1 MKKPFEHLWLK
12 LFALLLAATIWIFVS
27 APRRERPFERSFEL
41 PLAVVGLPRDLIIVT
56 PVPDSVNVRLRAR
69 LSTLRSLSSQS
80 MEVTLDLSDARAGE
94 TTMLI
99 RTQSITLPPEVEAVT
114 VNPPRV
120 SFRIEPRRQKVVP
133 IRPFFVGQLPSGYQ
147 LGAVAIVPPDALVSG
162 PASLVREI
170 TEVATDRIILS
181 GRSGPF
187 RMSASVV
194 SDSPLVRVVEPVSAQ
209 VSVDVTPD
217 VVPVTTETGQ

>member
-1 MKKPFEHLWLK
+1 MKRPFEHLWLK
-12 LFALLLAATIWIFVS
+12 LFALLVAATIWIFVS

-41 PLAVVGLPRDLIIVT
+41 PLVVVGLPRDLIITT

-80 MEVTLDLSDARAGE
+80 MEVALDLSDARAGE

-99 RTQSITLPPEVEAVT
+99 RTQSITLPPDVEAVT
-114 VNPPRV
+114 VNPTRV
-120 SFRIEPRRQKVVP
+120 SLRIEPRRQKVVP
-133 IRPFFVGQLPSGYQ
+133 IRPFFVGQLPPAHQ
-147 LGAVAIVPPDALVSG
+147 LGAVTIVPPEALVSG

-187 RMSASVV
+187 RMSAGVI

-209 VSVDVTPD
+209 VSIEVTQD
-217 VVPVTTETGQ
+217 VVPATTETVQ